1 MTNENYQR
9 LEKLVEELNKD
20 SGLNIKLSKQCGYVG
35 AALESN
41 PNGWKNLDGYNLLGQ
56 MRILVDLTKDI
67 T

>member
-1 MTNENYQR
+1 MSDEKYQR
-9 LEKLVEELNKD
+9 LEKFVDELNKD
-20 SGLNIKLSKQCGYVG
+20 SSLNIKLSKQFGCVG

-41 PNGWKNLDGYNLLGQ
+41 PNDWRNLDGYNMLGQ